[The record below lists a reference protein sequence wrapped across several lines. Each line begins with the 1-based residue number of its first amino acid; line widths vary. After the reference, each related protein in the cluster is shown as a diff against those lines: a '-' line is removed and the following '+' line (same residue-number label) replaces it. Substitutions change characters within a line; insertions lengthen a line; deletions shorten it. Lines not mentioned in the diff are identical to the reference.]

1 MEFRCETVYDRK
13 ALAAMARGIRKT
25 AGKKRSRRAHV
36 LGWIVIAL
44 GTFLIIDSFASEGA
58 AALTAP
64 TVINIIAVLAI
75 LTVFLWEDK
84 INGAI
89 AGKRTL
95 PILKKAVTVFRE
107 DGYSTENDFG
117 KSELT
122 YEHIVRIAEL
132 PGYFVFVFSGN
143 HGQVYAKCDLTGGS
157 TDEFREFLERVA
169 GKKVEQIR

>member
-25 AGKKRSRRAHV
+25 AGKKRSRRAHI

-44 GTFLIIDSFASEGA
+44 GTFLIIESFVSDGMA
-58 AALTAP
+58 AFTGS
-64 TVINIIAVLAI
+64 TIINIAAVLAI
-75 LTVFLWEDK
+75 LIVFLWEDK

-117 KSELT
+117 KSELN
-122 YEHIVRIAEL
+122 YEHIVVIAEL
-132 PGYFVFVFSGN
+132 SGYFVFVFSRN
-143 HGQVYAKCDLTGGS
+143 HGQVYAKSDLTGG
-157 TDEFREFLERVA
+157 TVDEFRGFLEKIT
-169 GKKVEQIR
+169 GKKVEQVK